1 MTKFSLLDIKIY
13 NKANVALV
21 ARYTNKPIEQNKEVK
36 NKGVYPWETDGTAC
50 TVSQT

>member
-1 MTKFSLLDIKIY
+1 MRKFSLLDIKIY

-36 NKGVYPWETDGTAC
+36 NRCIPLETDGTAC
-50 TVSQT
+50 AVNQT